1 MQCAAG
7 TVCEPSGFTD
17 DFRVQ
22 FDGSGGGTS
31 TGTADASLESISA
44 LLVFVALCLH
54 I

>member
-22 FDGSGGGTS
+22 FDGSGGTS
-31 TGTADASLESISA
+31 TGTADASMDSISM
-44 LLVFVALCLH
+44 LLVFAVLCLYL
-54 I
+54 

>member
-17 DFRVQ
+17 NFRVQ
-22 FDGSGGGTS
+22 FDGSGGTS

-44 LLVFVALCLH
+44 LLVLASFCLH